1 MMDQLLFGNS
11 TNKVRFFYLATLS
24 LIIFSCSKKER
35 CYTIEGKEI
44 INGEF
49 YFLLDNDMD
58 YQSSNNTLS
67 SGVPDPYGT
76 GKVDE
81 ETYNSVAVG
90 DKYCL

>member
-35 CYTIEGKEI
+35 CYTIEDKEI

-49 YFLLDNDMD
+49 TFY
-58 YQSSNNTLS
+58 
-67 SGVPDPYGT
+67 
-76 GKVDE
+76 
-81 ETYNSVAVG
+81 
-90 DKYCL
+90 